1 MGVTAA
7 RKAQR
12 AVANTRRIL
21 AVEAIAGCQALEFH
35 RPLATSPPL
44 EAAYARLRT
53 CVPPLER
60 DRVLARD
67 IEAAAELVRT
77 GALAADAASQ
87 CGTLE

>member
-12 AVANTRRIL
+12 AVANARRIL
-21 AVEAIAGCQALEFH
+21 AVEAIAACQALEFH
-35 RPLATSPPL
+35 RPLTTSPPL

-53 CVPPLER
+53 RVPPLER
-60 DRVLARD
+60 DRVLAPD
-67 IEAAAELVRT
+67 IEEAAELVRA
-77 GALAADAASQ
+77 GALAADAASL